1 MLKYLKI
8 EISDVFYLIPIHS
21 IITVEVGSDTQ
32 VDILFNL
39 AGHTATG
46 AAEVLGVRLTA
57 TTASDAAKTKE
68 QANSIVNAIEDALS
82 TAWTKP
88 FYVLEPKYALTGVAQ
103 LQEAWA

>member
-21 IITVEVGSDTQ
+21 IITVEVGANTQ

-39 AGHTATG
+39 AGHTASG

-57 TTASDAAKTKE
+57 TTAADAAKTKE
-68 QANSIVNAIEDALS
+68 QANSIIDAMEQALS
-82 TAWTKP
+82 TSWTSP
-88 FYVLEPKYALTGVAQ
+88 YFELVPAYPITAVAQ